1 MKKFFEPNTKNLILF
16 IGGLSVCWLIYCFIF
31 NAFAYTFGIVF
42 SFCYLVFFLFLDP
55 EKKYYVIL
63 FTLPFAS
70 IFKIGSG
77 LPSSMIF
84 LYLFF
89 IIQLVVQKN
98 LRIKKEDCF
107 VLLFLIFSQLAST
120 MLYEGSYMNMM
131 SFILNVI
138 FMKVCVLSFMPLPN
152 KSRVLANSTFIFGTA
167 MSVSIV
173 SADLFPEIPY
183 IVMWEKQTI
192 LMSIN
197 RFSGLNADPNYYSQL
212 VLVAICLLIATL
224 LVKQKKTRWIGLL
237 LCLFLIMSG
246 FRSISKSYAL
256 SMIVIVAAS
265 FVYFI
270 HSIKGNTFKESIKK
284 ILLSAVIFSV
294 GIVSLLVVV
303 EKFVIPVFEMR
314 SETRDILTGRGD
326 IWQDYLQLILIKPEI
341 LSIGVGFSND
351 ANILGKELDVY
362 MAPHNIYLE
371 LVVGCGLI
379 GVLLLFLLFRELF
392 SDLKDTIKSPYF
404 LFLILFLF
412 TSFGLSLSSNDAFFI
427 LVPLIILFQNGVSDH
442 EKNSNHHTNA
452 R

>member
-1 MKKFFEPNTKNLILF
+1 
-16 IGGLSVCWLIYCFIF
+16 
-31 NAFAYTFGIVF
+31 
-42 SFCYLVFFLFLDP
+42 
-55 EKKYYVIL
+55 
-63 FTLPFAS
+63 
-70 IFKIGSG
+70 
-77 LPSSMIF
+77 
-84 LYLFF
+84 
-89 IIQLVVQKN
+89 
-98 LRIKKEDCF
+98 
-107 VLLFLIFSQLAST
+107 
-120 MLYEGSYMNMM
+120 
-131 SFILNVI
+131 
-138 FMKVCVLSFMPLPN
+138 
-152 KSRVLANSTFIFGTA
+152 
-167 MSVSIV
+167 
-173 SADLFPEIPY
+173 
-183 IVMWEKQTI
+183 MWEKQTI

-197 RFSGLNADPNYYSQL
+197 RFSGLNAYPNYYIQL

-224 LVKQKKTRWIGLL
+224 LVKQKNTRWIGLL

-284 ILLSAVIFSV
+284 LLLSAVIFSV

-442 EKNSNHHTNA
+442 EKTSNHHTNA
-452 R
+452 C